1 MKCQD
6 VQKHFMSY
14 LTEEAL
20 DEEKLAFEA
29 HITECSSCSSE
40 LEELRLVWNALEA
53 WENQSVPNYL
63 EEKIL
68 STARKAVVTAEENL
82 SAASS
87 WVSFK
92 RLLKPMAPIAMGL
105 VAALLSAG
113 ILSAKMN
120 LSTIHPLGLTAVGAL
135 WTGIYG
141 IIFYILFFAGK
152 SEAKSWRG
160 FAQASITAVGIFL
173 VFTLISPVPSSIYF
187 CRYYAIT
194 QPVIERLSLGGSFFL
209 FGALYALLPMSIA
222 AYFSAS
228 RSGNHPLAKGSIAG
242 VMFVALLAPSIYL
255 QCAPF
260 ALGVLLVWFG
270 GALIGSVLGG
280 AIGYWVRYRF
290 SGN

>member
-1 MKCQD
+1 MKCEN

-14 LTEEAL
+14 LSEEASE
-20 DEEKLAFEA
+20 EEKLSFEA
-29 HITECSSCSSE
+29 HVPECPSCANE
-40 LEELRLVWNALEA
+40 LQELRLVWNSLEA
-53 WENQSVPNYL
+53 WEDQSVPKNL
-63 EEKIL
+63 ENKIL
-68 STARKAVVTAEENL
+68 STARKAVAAVQENDW
-82 SAASS
+82 ASS
-87 WVSFK
+87 WASFG
-92 RLLKPMAPIAMGL
+92 RLLKPMVPLALGL
-105 VAALLSAG
+105 VAAVLSAG
-113 ILSAKMN
+113 ILSARMN

-141 IIFYILFFAGK
+141 IIFYILFFAVK
-152 SEAKSWRG
+152 SEAKSWRD

-173 VFTLISPVPSSIYF
+173 VFTLISPVPSSINF

-209 FGALYALLPMSIA
+209 FGALYALIPMSIA

-228 RSGNHPLAKGSIAG
+228 RSGNHPLAKGSMAG

-270 GALIGSVLGG
+270 GALLGSVLGG
-280 AIGYWVRYRF
+280 VLGYWVRYRF
-290 SGN
+290 AGN